1 MSGDDAGVPDDE
13 LFDGDDAG
21 DVELG
26 DGDVDVDDVDD
37 VGLATDVAD
46 VTTSMR
52 DVVERSD
59 VIVCCGS
66 GGVGKTT
73 TAAVIGIDAAR
84 LGRRVVVVTI
94 DPAKRLADALGLE
107 GGLSSSPQRVEG
119 VVGDAAG
126 GAGEMWAMML
136 DTAATFDGLV
146 RAYADDDEQIERIL
160 SNGFYRNMASAMSGT
175 QEYMAAET
183 LHALHFDDR
192 FDLVVVDTPPSRNAL
207 DFLDA
212 PGVLSRFLDHR
223 IFKLAMLPTRSG
235 LKVFGAAAQPIFRA
249 IGKVVGSDVLADS
262 LAFFQA
268 FSGMETGFRERAD
281 DVVALLRAEGTSF
294 VVVASPRHDTITE
307 AVWFA
312 QQLDDQ
318 GVGVAAAIVNRVQ
331 PTFGE
336 IAVEAA
342 LPDDGVLSALWTN
355 LAELQRIRAAEL
367 AALTPLVELTEPAP
381 VALLPLLDGDI
392 HDLDTLHQVARHL
405 FP

>member
-1 MSGDDAGVPDDE
+1 MSAPHVGSMSE
-13 LFDGDDAG
+13 L
-21 DVELG
+21 
-26 DGDVDVDDVDD
+26 
-37 VGLATDVAD
+37 LAT
-46 VTTSMR
+46 
-52 DVVERSD
+52 SD

-73 TAAVIGIDAAR
+73 AAAVIGMDAAR
-84 LGRRVVVVTI
+84 SGRRVVVVTI
-94 DPAKRLADALGLE
+94 DPARRLADALGLTE
-107 GGLSSSPQRVEG
+107 GLSSTPQRIDG
-119 VVGDAAG
+119 VGGDG
-126 GAGEMWAMML
+126 GAMHAMML

-146 RAYADDDEQIERIL
+146 REYADDDDQIERIL
-160 SNGFYRNMASAMSGT
+160 TNRFYRNMASAMSGT

-183 LHALHFDDR
+183 LHALHHDER

-235 LKVFGAAAQPIFRA
+235 LKVFGAAAQPVFKA
-249 IGKVVGSDVLADS
+249 IGRVVGSDVLADS

-268 FSGMETGFRERAD
+268 FSGMETGFRDRAD
-281 DVVALLRAEGTSF
+281 DVVALLRAERTAF
-294 VVVASPRHDTITE
+294 VVVASPRRDTITE

-312 QQLDDQ
+312 RQLDGQ

-336 IAVEAA
+336 AEPPAEYAGSA
-342 LPDDGVLSALWTN
+342 LKALWTN
-355 LAELQRIRAAEL
+355 LAELQEVRDSEL
-367 AALTPLVELTEPAP
+367 AALQPLVDLTEPAP
-381 VALLPLLDGDI
+381 VALLPLLDEDV
-392 HDLDTLHQVARHL
+392 HDFDTLSQVADHL

>member
-1 MSGDDAGVPDDE
+1 M
-13 LFDGDDAG
+13 
-21 DVELG
+21 
-26 DGDVDVDDVDD
+26 
-37 VGLATDVAD
+37 T
-46 VTTSMR
+46 VTRPRAAAVSMR
-52 DVVERSD
+52 EVVENSD

-73 TAAVIGIDAAR
+73 AAAVIGIDAAR

-94 DPAKRLADALGLE
+94 DPAKRLADALGLAS
-107 GGLSSSPQRVEG
+107 GLSSSPQRIDGLAGRG
-119 VVGDAAG
+119 VDGNGDVGTQ
-126 GAGEMWAMML
+126 GEMWAMML

-146 RAYADDDEQIERIL
+146 RTYADDDEQIERIL
-160 SNGFYRNMASAMSGT
+160 SNRFYRNMAGAMSGT

-183 LHALHFDDR
+183 LHALHYDDR

-235 LKVFGAAAQPIFRA
+235 LKVFGAAAQPIFKA
-249 IGKVVGSDVLADS
+249 IGRVVGSDVLADS

-281 DVVALLRAEGTSF
+281 DVVALLRAEATSF

-307 AVWFA
+307 ALWFA
-312 QQLDDQ
+312 RQLDEQ

-331 PTFGE
+331 PTFGDIE
-336 IAVEAA
+336 VPTDFASRTAASEAA
-342 LPDDGVLSALWTN
+342 GSDDLAELWTN
-355 LAELQRIRAAEL
+355 LAELQQIRAAEL
-367 AALTPLVELTEPAP
+367 AALDPLVRLTEPAP

-392 HDLDTLHQVARHL
+392 HDLETLDQVARHL

>member
-1 MSGDDAGVPDDE
+1 MTVDGRVAAG
-13 LFDGDDAG
+13 
-21 DVELG
+21 
-26 DGDVDVDDVDD
+26 
-37 VGLATDVAD
+37 
-46 VTTSMR
+46 SMR

-73 TAAVIGIDAAR
+73 TAAVIGMDAAR

-94 DPAKRLADALGLE
+94 DPAKRLADALGLSA
-107 GGLSSSPQRVEG
+107 GLSSSPQRIDGLG
-119 VVGDAAG
+119 VDPGVG
-126 GAGEMWAMML
+126 GEMWAMML

-146 RAYADDDEQIERIL
+146 RTHADDDEQIDRIL
-160 SNGFYRNMASAMSGT
+160 SNRFYRNMAGAMSGT

-183 LHALHFDDR
+183 LHALHNDDR

-235 LKVFGAAAQPIFRA
+235 LKVFGAAAQPIFKT

-281 DVVALLRAEGTSF
+281 DVVALLRAERTSF

-312 QQLDDQ
+312 HQLDDQ

-331 PTFGE
+331 PAFGE
-336 IAVEAA
+336 IEMPADIGVEG
-342 LPDDGVLSALWTN
+342 PEVEVPGVVVPGDIVAPLWRN
-355 LAELQRIRAAEL
+355 LGELQQIRSAEL
-367 AALTPLVELTEPAP
+367 AALEPLVALTEPAP
-381 VALLPLLDGDI
+381 IALLPLLDGDI
-392 HDLDTLHQVARHL
+392 HDLDSLDQVAQHL

>member
-1 MSGDDAGVPDDE
+1 MT
-13 LFDGDDAG
+13 
-21 DVELG
+21 VEG
-26 DGDVDVDDVDD
+26 RV
-37 VGLATDVAD
+37 VAA
-46 VTTSMR
+46 SMR
-52 DVVERSD
+52 EVVEHAE

-73 TAAVIGIDAAR
+73 TAALIGIDAAR

-94 DPAKRLADALGLE
+94 DPAKRLADALGLTV
-107 GGLSSSPQRVEG
+107 GLSSSPQRIDGLGVEDG
-119 VVGDAAG
+119 DVGDAG
-126 GAGEMWAMML
+126 GQGEMWAMML

-146 RAYADDDEQIERIL
+146 RTHADDDEQIDRIL
-160 SNGFYRNMASAMSGT
+160 SNRFYRNMAGAMSGT

-183 LHALHFDDR
+183 LHALHNDDR

-281 DVVALLRAEGTSF
+281 DVVALLRAEGTAF
-294 VVVASPRHDTITE
+294 VVVASPQHDTITE

-312 QQLDDQ
+312 RQLDDQ

-331 PTFGE
+331 PAFGE
-336 IAVEAA
+336 IAV
-342 LPDDGVLSALWTN
+342 PDDVGRGFGSAGSTGIGAGADELAALWTN
-355 LAELQRIRAAEL
+355 LAELQQIRGAEL
-367 AALTPLVELTEPAP
+367 AALEPLVELTEPAP

-392 HDLDTLHQVARHL
+392 HDLDSLDQIARHL

>member
-1 MSGDDAGVPDDE
+1 
-13 LFDGDDAG
+13 
-21 DVELG
+21 
-26 DGDVDVDDVDD
+26 
-37 VGLATDVAD
+37 
-46 VTTSMR
+46 
-52 DVVERSD
+52 
-59 VIVCCGS
+59 
-66 GGVGKTT
+66 
-73 TAAVIGIDAAR
+73 
-84 LGRRVVVVTI
+84 
-94 DPAKRLADALGLE
+94 LGLTT
-107 GGLSSSPQRVEG
+107 GLSSSPQRIEG
-119 VVGDAAG
+119 LGGDEG
-126 GAGEMWAMML
+126 DMGEMWAMML

-146 RAYADDDEQIERIL
+146 RTHADDEDQIDRIL
-160 SNGFYRNMASAMSGT
+160 SNRFYRNMAGAMSGT

-183 LHALHFDDR
+183 LHALHNDDR

-235 LKVFGAAAQPIFRA
+235 LKVFGVAAQPIFKA

-281 DVVALLRAEGTSF
+281 DVVALLRAERTAF

-312 QQLDDQ
+312 RQLDDQ

-331 PTFGE
+331 PAFGE
-336 IAVEAA
+336 IGLPTDVGVEV
-342 LPDDGVLSALWTN
+342 PGDDMSALWTN
-355 LAELQRIRAAEL
+355 LGELQQIRNAEL
-367 AALTPLVELTEPAP
+367 AALEPLVELTEPAP
-381 VALLPLLDGDI
+381 IALLPLLDVDI
-392 HDLDTLHQVARHL
+392 HDLDSLDQVAQHL